1 MTTVQDVKPADV
13 LQALMNS
20 LQLGQP
26 QTHRNMTVIP
36 LFGKTFDA
44 LDYALGENL
53 MKKGLL
59 SFTEVSE
66 SGSVGHLLAHNTSSQ
81 KALLIEGE
89 ELRGAKQN
97 RTINTTV
104 LLKEQS
110 KTVIPV
116 TCTERDRWSYR
127 HRRAPFRE
135 VFEHD
140 RHQRDL
146 RTRAAQ
152 RQIRR
157 LRSTIRQL
165 EQAILQARQMRERLI
180 HVIEADSD
188 YDPHE
193 DQLQMIN
200 DFIRQNE
207 QYLQTIRERLRQIQ
221 LMQTTDADNFYDDGY
236 SESRRMEYDDYVSH
250 RMRRLINESVS
261 QSLLHSSMP
270 RANQHRMWRE
280 IDDYMAAYKMD
291 IPTSAFSEVKHRV
304 KSRYEDYLDA
314 YHCQDDQIGALILL
328 DGSNISLQILPHK
341 GKFSHVFDKF
351 VTSHALDAS
360 LHAKRHHTTKV
371 LSDEEALELANDFI
385 RSISQSKMVTNPA
398 VALGVD
404 IRFMH
409 PQAGGSALVYEDEP
423 VYLFCYSRN

>member
-13 LQALMNS
+13 LQALMDS

-26 QTHRNMTVIP
+26 QTYRNMTVIP
-36 LFGKTFDA
+36 LFGKTFEG
-44 LDYALGENL
+44 LDYALGESL
-53 MKKGLL
+53 MKEGLL
-59 SFTEVSE
+59 HFTEVSE

-127 HRRAPFRE
+127 HHRTPFRE
-135 VFEHD
+135 VFEHH
-140 RHQRDL
+140 RRQRDL
-146 RTRAAQ
+146 PTRAAQ
-152 RQIRR
+152 REIRH
-157 LRSTIRQL
+157 LRATIRQL
-165 EQAILQARQMRERLI
+165 EQAILQARRIRERLL
-180 HVIEADSD
+180 HVIEAERD
-188 YDPHE
+188 YIPHE
-193 DQLQMIN
+193 DQLQNIN
-200 DFIRQNE
+200 DFIHQYE
-207 QYLQTIRERLRQIQ
+207 QYLQRSRERLRQIQ

-236 SESRRMEYDDYVSH
+236 RERIMMEYDDYVSH

-261 QSLLHSSMP
+261 HSLLHSSVP

-280 IDDYMAAYKMD
+280 IDDYMAACNME
-291 IPTSAFSEVKHRV
+291 IPSSAFSEVKHRV

-314 YHCQDDQIGALILL
+314 YSCQDDQIGALILL
-328 DGSNISLQILPHK
+328 EGSNISLQILPHK

-351 VTSHALDAS
+351 VASHAFDAQ
-360 LHAKRHHTTKV
+360 LNAKRRNTTKA
-371 LSDEEALELANDFI
+371 LSDDEALELANDFI
-385 RSISQSKMVTNPA
+385 RSISQSELVANPA

-404 IRFMH
+404 IRFRH